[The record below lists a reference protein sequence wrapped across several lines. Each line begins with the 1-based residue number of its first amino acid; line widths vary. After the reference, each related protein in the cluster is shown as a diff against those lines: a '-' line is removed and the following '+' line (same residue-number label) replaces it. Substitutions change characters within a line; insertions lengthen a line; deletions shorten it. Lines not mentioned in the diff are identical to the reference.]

1 MALRIRRLA
10 ALAGILAAT
19 AVATHE
25 AAQGYAAMDQD
36 MAHDALV
43 VCILVF
49 TGLTVLAIPRS
60 PTLARHTAGQETFT
74 APRTVPAGGLIGVS
88 ARASPVWLQ
97 RFLC

>member
-25 AAQGYAAMDQD
+25 AAKGYAALHED
-36 MAHDALV
+36 MAHDAFV

-49 TGLTVLAIPRS
+49 TGLTVLAVPRS
-60 PTLARHTAGQETFT
+60 PTLARYTAGQETFSLRV
-74 APRTVPAGGLIGVS
+74 AGPPAG
-88 ARASPVWLQ
+88 
-97 RFLC
+97 